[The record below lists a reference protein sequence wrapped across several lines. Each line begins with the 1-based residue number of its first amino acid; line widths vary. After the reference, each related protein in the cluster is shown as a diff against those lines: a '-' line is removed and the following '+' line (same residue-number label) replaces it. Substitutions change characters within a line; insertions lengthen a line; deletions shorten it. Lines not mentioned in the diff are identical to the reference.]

1 MKKRQFKR
9 PVIAFPVSLITS
21 AIVLAM
27 ASQPILAQSMSH
39 TVQPGEYL
47 YSIAQQYGVS
57 VSQLKEWNHLT
68 SDDVQTGTQ
77 LIVTSSEVELA
88 ETAEA
93 EPELIETDL
102 VTETAEAELVETDL
116 VIEAAAEPEAK
127 TLSEPELLVEAED
140 SEPILTV
147 AAQEDVIT
155 EATEIDASTPAPEA
169 VQEQEPVQEPVVTPA
184 IAEIAQVTASEED
197 YSTGTVVVHVVKAGE
212 YLNLIA
218 RNYGVTANELRLWN
232 HLTSDTLQIGQ
243 ALKVIPDTP
252 APTDPVTD
260 PDDQSGDVVSYLVK
274 AGDTLWGIATRF
286 GVSTNDLRLWNHLTS
301 DMLQIGQN
309 LKLIPDI
316 TDPTYPSDPDDHSG
330 DVVTYLVKAGDTL
343 WSIANRFDVSLNN
356 LRLWNHLTTDFLSI
370 GQELKL
376 IPPIPAP
383 TPTDPDGPSG
393 EVTTYSV
400 KAGDTLWAISRRYG
414 VTVNQIKQWNN
425 LRSNFL
431 SIGQR
436 LSIGTPTT
444 TPPPTPT
451 PPPST
456 DTSYTVRSGDTL
468 WSIATRHSVTVAHLK
483 QWNGLTS
490 NLLTIGQKLIVAGE
504 VTPAPPTTTR
514 YTVRSGD
521 TLWAISR
528 RNDVTV
534 NQLMTWNK
542 LTSSFLS
549 IGQQLNLNV
558 PRVTYKVQS
567 GDSLWKIATQFGST
581 VEQLKNWNALTT
593 NVIYTNQV
601 LIVK

>member
-47 YSIAQQYGVS
+47 YSIAQQYGVT
-57 VSQLKEWNHLT
+57 VNQLKEWNHLT
-68 SDDVQTGTQ
+68 SEDVQTGTQ
-77 LIVTSSEVELA
+77 LIVTSSEVEFA
-88 ETAEA
+88 ETAEV

-102 VTETAEAELVETDL
+102 VTEPTEAKLVEAELVETDL
-116 VIEAAAEPEAK
+116 VIEAAAEPEAE

-147 AAQEDVIT
+147 AAQEEVIT
-155 EATEIDASTPAPEA
+155 EATEIDASIPAPEA
-169 VQEQEPVQEPVVTPA
+169 EPVTPA
-184 IAEIAQVTASEED
+184 IAEISQVTASEED

-260 PDDQSGDVVSYLVK
+260 PDDQSGDLVSYVVK

-316 TDPTYPSDPDDHSG
+316 TDPAYPSDPDDHSG

-376 IPPIPAP
+376 IPPTPAP
-383 TPTDPDGPSG
+383 IPSDPDGATG

-400 KAGDTLWAISRRYG
+400 KAGDTLWAISRRFN

-444 TPPPTPT
+444 TPPPIPT

-456 DTSYTVRSGDTL
+456 DTRYTVRSGDSL

-528 RNDVTV
+528 RNGVTV